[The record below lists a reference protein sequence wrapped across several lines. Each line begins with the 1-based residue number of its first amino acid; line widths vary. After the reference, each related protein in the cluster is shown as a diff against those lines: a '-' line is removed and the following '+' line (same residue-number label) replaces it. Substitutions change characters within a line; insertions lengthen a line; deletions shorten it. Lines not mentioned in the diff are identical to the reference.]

1 MRTEK
6 STKNDASAE
15 TSREETKNAP
25 QIQSQNPNQEEK
37 NNSTHEMQKLVFF
50 IENQQYY
57 NRSIEVITLPLLF
70 DY

>member
-50 IENQQYY
+50 IENQ
-57 NRSIEVITLPLLF
+57 
-70 DY
+70 